1 MIDRTALRQAYRM
14 DEEAC
19 VAQRLDQ
26 AAPASAVHGEAQ
38 AIAARLIEDAR
49 ANKPRGL
56 DAFLQAY
63 GLGTEEGVALMCL
76 AEALLRVPDTDT
88 ANALIEDKL
97 GGIDWGEH
105 LGKTGSTFVNAATFS
120 LMLTG
125 TVLDGRGAKGLSVAL
140 SLGNLPYESAA

>member
-38 AIAARLIEDAR
+38 AIAARLIEGAR

-56 DAFLQAY
+56 APSSRL
-63 GLGTEEGVALMCL
+63 TAL
-76 AEALLRVPDTDT
+76 APRKAWR
-88 ANALIEDKL
+88 
-97 GGIDWGEH
+97 
-105 LGKTGSTFVNAATFS
+105 
-120 LMLTG
+120 
-125 TVLDGRGAKGLSVAL
+125 
-140 SLGNLPYESAA
+140 